1 MKLIRSINR
10 LAALIIVLLF
20 FGNCGKDIEGTF
32 YLSNEARKY
41 QIDTAITSIKMVD
54 NHGISEEFFMDQ
66 YIWYATHHYFIEW
79 GTDGDARGETY
90 GVAYTSVVSR
100 FMFMMVL
107 RADVENSELEIEWNQ
122 KDRFLYNFSTK
133 QIEDGIKPEI
143 KFYDTMT
150 VSGVV
155 YFNIIEVNYT
165 DKKDEI
171 DKDTPLIT
179 YISGKNGL
187 IKLVRK
193 DGIVL
198 ERTH

>member
-1 MKLIRSINR
+1 MKLSLITIKILTSLFIINC
-10 LAALIIVLLF
+10 F
-20 FGNCGKDIEGTF
+20 SGCGEKIEGTY

-41 QIDTAITSIKMVD
+41 QVDTSITSIKMID
-54 NHGISEEFFMDQ
+54 NYGISEEFLMDK
-66 YIWYATHHYFIEW
+66 YIWHTTHHYFSEW

-90 GVAYTSVVSR
+90 GVAYNSVVNR

-107 RADVENSELEIEWNQ
+107 RAHVEYTELEIEWNQ
-122 KDRFLYNFSTK
+122 KDRFSYNFSTM
-133 QIEDGIKPEI
+133 QIEYGIKPEI

-155 YFNIIEVNYT
+155 YFDIIEVNYT

-193 DGIVL
+193 DGIIL
-198 ERTH
+198 ERTQ

>member
-1 MKLIRSINR
+1 MKLIRSINK
-10 LAALIIVLLF
+10 LAVLLIILLF

-41 QIDTAITSIKMVD
+41 QIDTTITSIKMVD
-54 NHGISEEFFMDQ
+54 NYGISEEFSMDK
-66 YIWYATHHYFIEW
+66 YIWFATHHYFSEW
-79 GTDGDARGETY
+79 GTNGDARGETY
-90 GVAYTSVVSR
+90 GVAYNSVVNR

-107 RADVENSELEIEWNQ
+107 RAHVENTELEIEWNQ
-122 KDRFLYNFSTK
+122 KDRFSYNFSTM
-133 QIEDGIKPEI
+133 QIEYGIKPEI

-150 VSGVV
+150 VRGVV
-155 YFNIIEVNYT
+155 YFNIIEVNYA

-171 DKDTPLIT
+171 DDDTPLIT

-193 DGIVL
+193 DGIIL
-198 ERTH
+198 ERTQ